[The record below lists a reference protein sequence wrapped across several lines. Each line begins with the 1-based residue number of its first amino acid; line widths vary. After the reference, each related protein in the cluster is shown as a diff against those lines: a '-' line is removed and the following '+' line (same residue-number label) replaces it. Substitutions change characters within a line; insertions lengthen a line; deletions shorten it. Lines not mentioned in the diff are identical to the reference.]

1 MAASTSI
8 AIDDVVAAAAEGV
21 IRALD
26 ARKVGASE
34 LVRNGFAVSI
44 HIIAGGFPAGPLLR
58 SELNPQPLPPKE

>member
-1 MAASTSI
+1 MAGPTSI
-8 AIDDVVAAAAEGV
+8 AVDDVVAAAAEGM

-44 HIIAGGFPAGPLLR
+44 HIIAGGIPGPLMR